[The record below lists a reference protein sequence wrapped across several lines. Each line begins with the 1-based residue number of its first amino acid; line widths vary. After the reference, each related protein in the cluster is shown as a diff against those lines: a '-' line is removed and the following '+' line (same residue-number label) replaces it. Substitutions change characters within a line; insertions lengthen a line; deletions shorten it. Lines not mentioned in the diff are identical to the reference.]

1 MKSPFTGGNVVL
13 HSEKRTAVFRKEKFE
28 YTFLS
33 YQCVDT
39 RELFTT
45 TELDTANTMQIYNQY
60 RTKYGIP
67 FPDEIRSIRRKW
79 FASRSTWSAKS
90 GIMIE
95 RMEHDSMPCAP

>member
-67 FPDEIRSIRRKW
+67 FLTKYAVYAENMVCRPPR
-79 FASRSTWSAKS
+79 
-90 GIMIE
+90 
-95 RMEHDSMPCAP
+95 CQ